1 MGYTLDQLREDVERK
16 YGDFEIEISEG
27 VTLALRSPLRL
38 SSDERHDLDAMFNTY
53 RKSRDDESDEDESE
67 IAVVDTTVDM
77 LRDQIRILAR
87 DKKVADRFLGS
98 EFGSDIAFLS
108 VLVEH
113 YNEATQPGE
122 ASPS

>member
-1 MGYTLDQLREDVERK
+1 MGYTLDQLRQDVERR
-16 YGDFEIEISEG
+16 YGDFEVELAEG

-38 SSDERHDLDAMFNTY
+38 SSDERHDLDGMFSAYQRAREET
-53 RKSRDDESDEDESE
+53 SE

-87 DKKVADRFLGS
+87 DKAVADRFLDS
-98 EFGSDIAFLS
+98 DSGSDIAVLS

-113 YNEATQPGE
+113 YNEETQAGE
-122 ASPS
+122 ATPS